1 MVIGENVESKYGIV
15 EITNISNLFGADSNV
30 ENIEIFDIKEEAE
43 QEAARRNNI
52 IEKIIDKV
60 LENTAD
66 NSLSS
71 YCFYKVIE
79 LKKPKEFNANI
90 KVAFDIDE
98 DWETFNKRFEEIVK
112 EVLLNV
118 K

>member
-1 MVIGENVESKYGIV
+1 MESKYGIA
-15 EITNISNLFGADSNV
+15 EITNISDLFGADSNV

-60 LENTAD
+60 LDNTAD

-112 EVLLNV
+112 EVLSNV

>member
-1 MVIGENVESKYGIV
+1 MESKYGIV

>member
-1 MVIGENVESKYGIV
+1 MVIGGNVESKYGIV
-15 EITNISNLFGADSNV
+15 EITNISDLFGADSNV

-43 QEAARRNNI
+43 QEAAGRNNI

-60 LENTAD
+60 LENTTY

>member
-1 MVIGENVESKYGIV
+1 MDLGENVESKYGIV
-15 EITNISNLFGADSNV
+15 EITNISNLFGADSN
-30 ENIEIFDIKEEAE
+30 IEIFDIKEEAE
-43 QEAARRNNI
+43 QEADRRNNI

-60 LENTAD
+60 LSNNTAD

>member
-1 MVIGENVESKYGIV
+1 MESKYGIV
-15 EITNISNLFGADSNV
+15 EITNISNLFGADS
-30 ENIEIFDIKEEAE
+30 NIEIFDIKEEAE

-60 LENTAD
+60 LSNNTAD

>member
-1 MVIGENVESKYGIV
+1 MDLGENVESKYGIV
-15 EITNISNLFGADSNV
+15 EIINISNLFGADSNV

>member
-1 MVIGENVESKYGIV
+1 MESKYGIV
-15 EITNISNLFGADSNV
+15 EITNISNLFGADSN
-30 ENIEIFDIKEEAE
+30 IEIFDIKEEAE
-43 QEAARRNNI
+43 LEATRRNKI

-79 LKKPKEFNANI
+79 LKKPKEFNVNV
-90 KVAFDIDE
+90 KVSFNIDE

-112 EVLLNV
+112 EILLNV